1 MRPLFFIV
9 LEIVLVMAI
18 HLKIRGLKFFEKYL
32 NTIKVIFLDSYNS
45 IFDFFFHAF
54 IGKRIFLPKNA
65 VACGE
70 TK

>member
-45 IFDFFFHAF
+45 IFDFFFSCVH
-54 IGKRIFLPKNA
+54 REKNFSPQK
-65 VACGE
+65 CSCLR
-70 TK
+70 